1 MEGSA
6 PSADNALEP
15 LDFRKIWEGALT
27 FDQFVAQARPEHQAL
42 WQGIYRHAVS
52 PEWAVELLEGRQLHL
67 LAISEDWCMDTSNT
81 IPFLQ
86 RVAEAVPGI
95 DLRLI
100 LRDKNPAIMDRY
112 LTNGSRSIPV
122 LIILDGQFREVG
134 KWGPRPVDLQ
144 AWVLTNRPLLAKG
157 EVVKEERRWYAR
169 DKGQTT
175 IREVL
180 EAVGLRTSSPS

>member
-1 MEGSA
+1 MEGTVLV
-6 PSADNALEP
+6 DGKALEP
-15 LDFRKIWEGALT
+15 LDFRAIWEGAMT

-42 WQGIYRHAVS
+42 WQGIYRHAAAPS
-52 PEWAVELLEGRQLHL
+52 WAAELLDGRQLHF

-86 RVAEAVPGI
+86 RVTEAVPGV

-100 LRDKNPAIMDRY
+100 LRDANPHVMDRY
-112 LTNGSRSIPV
+112 LTNGSRAIPV
-122 LIILDGQFREVG
+122 LIVLDSEFREVG
-134 KWGPRPVDLQ
+134 RWGPRPAHLQ
-144 AWVLTNRPLLAKG
+144 AWVLENRPLLPKA

-169 DKGQTT
+169 DRGETT

-180 EAVGLRTSSPS
+180 RSIRTSSPS

>member
-1 MEGSA
+1 MEGSVQA
-6 PSADNALEP
+6 EGTVLEP
-15 LDFRKIWEGALT
+15 LDFRKVWRDAMT

-42 WQGIYRHAVS
+42 WQGIYRHATAPS
-52 PEWAVELLEGRQLHL
+52 WAVELLGDRPLHF

-86 RVAEAVPGI
+86 RVTEAVPGV

-100 LRDKNPAIMDRY
+100 LRDKNPDVMNRY

-122 LIILDGQFREVG
+122 LIILDAQFREVG
-134 KWGPRPVDLQ
+134 RWGPRPADLQ

-169 DKGQTT
+169 DKGETT

-180 EAVGLRTSSPS
+180 QSIRTSSPS

>member
-1 MEGSA
+1 MEGSV
-6 PSADNALEP
+6 PVGSSELEP
-15 LDFRKIWEGALT
+15 LDFRTIWQGAMT

-42 WQGIYRHAVS
+42 WQGIYRHATA
-52 PEWAVELLEGRQLHL
+52 PDWARDVLDGRQLHL

-86 RVAEAVPGI
+86 RVAEAVPGV

-100 LRDKNPAIMDRY
+100 LRDKNPLVMDRY

-122 LIILDGQFREVG
+122 LIILDGEFREVG

-144 AWVLTNRPLLAKG
+144 AWVLSNRPLLPKG

-169 DKGQTT
+169 DRGETT

-180 EAVGLRTSSPS
+180 EAAGLRTSSPS

>member
-1 MEGSA
+1 MEGSVRA
-6 PSADNALEP
+6 GGSTLEP
-15 LDFRKIWEGALT
+15 LDFRKIWQDAMT

-42 WQGIYRHAVS
+42 WQGIYRHAAAPS
-52 PEWAVELLEGRQLHL
+52 WAVELLGDRQLHF

-86 RVAEAVPGI
+86 RTAEAVPGI

-100 LRDKNPAIMDRY
+100 LRDKNPHVMDRY

-134 KWGPRPVDLQ
+134 KWGPRPADLQ
-144 AWVLTNRPLLAKG
+144 SWVLENRPLLPKA

-169 DKGQTT
+169 DKGETT

-180 EAVGLRTSSPS
+180 QSIRTSTPS

>member
-1 MEGSA
+1 ME
-6 PSADNALEP
+6 
-15 LDFRKIWEGALT
+15 LDFAKIWEGALT
-27 FDQFVAQARPEHQAL
+27 FDQFVTLARQEHRAL
-42 WQGIYRHAVS
+42 WQGIYRNARS
-52 PEWAVELLEGRQLHL
+52 PGWAAAEVNGRVLHL

-86 RVAEAVPGI
+86 RMAESVPGV

-100 LRDKNPAIMDRY
+100 LRDANPEVMDRY

-122 LIILDGQFREVG
+122 LIILDGEFREVG
-134 KWGPRPVDLQ
+134 RWGPRPAALQ
-144 AWVLTNRPLLAKG
+144 AWVMTNRPLLPKG

-169 DKGQTT
+169 DKGETT

-180 EAVGLRTSSPS
+180 QSIRTSSPS

>member
-1 MEGSA
+1 MEGTVPVGVST
-6 PSADNALEP
+6 LEP

-42 WQGIYRHAVS
+42 WQGIYRHAAA
-52 PEWAVELLEGRQLHL
+52 PEWAVELLDGRALHL

-86 RVAEAVPGI
+86 RVAEAVPGV

-100 LRDKNPAIMDRY
+100 LRDKNPAVMDRY

-134 KWGPRPVDLQ
+134 KWGPRPADLQ
-144 AWVLTNRPLLAKG
+144 AWVMTNRPLLAKG

-169 DKGQTT
+169 DKGETT

-180 EAVGLRTSSPS
+180 QSIRTSTPS

>member
-1 MEGSA
+1 MEGSVPVAGSA
-6 PSADNALEP
+6 PEP
-15 LDFRKIWEGALT
+15 LDFRKIWQDAMT

-42 WQGIYRHAVS
+42 WQGIYRHATAPS
-52 PEWAVELLEGRQLHL
+52 WAVELLGDRTLHI
-67 LAISEDWCMDTSNT
+67 LAITEDWCMDTSNT

-86 RVAEAVPGI
+86 RVTEAVPGV

-100 LRDKNPAIMDRY
+100 LRDKNPDVMNRY

-122 LIILDGQFREVG
+122 LIILDAQFREVG
-134 KWGPRPVDLQ
+134 RWGPRPADLQ

-169 DKGQTT
+169 DKGETT

-180 EAVGLRTSSPS
+180 QSIRTSSPS

>member
-1 MEGSA
+1 MEGSVPVGA
-6 PSADNALEP
+6 SALES
-15 LDFRKIWEGALT
+15 LDFRKIWQGAMT
-27 FDQFVAQARPEHQAL
+27 FEQFVAQARPEHPAL
-42 WQGIYRHAVS
+42 WQGIYPHAEA
-52 PEWAVELLEGRQLHL
+52 PAWAVELLGDRHLHF

-86 RVAEAVPGI
+86 RVAEAVPGV

-100 LRDKNPAIMDRY
+100 LRDKNPEVMDRY

-134 KWGPRPVDLQ
+134 KWGPRPADLQ
-144 AWVLTNRPLLAKG
+144 AWVMTNRPLLAKG

-169 DKGQTT
+169 DKGETT

-180 EAVGLRTSSPS
+180 ESIRTSTPS

>member
-1 MEGSA
+1 MEGSVPVA
-6 PSADNALEP
+6 GSALEP

-42 WQGIYRHAVS
+42 WQGIYRHATAPS
-52 PEWAVELLEGRQLHL
+52 WAVELLGDQQLHF

-86 RVAEAVPGI
+86 RVAEAAPGV

-100 LRDKNPAIMDRY
+100 LRDKNPDIMNRY

-122 LIILDGQFREVG
+122 LIILDGEFREVG
-134 KWGPRPVDLQ
+134 RWGPRPADLQ
-144 AWVLTNRPLLAKG
+144 AWVITNRPLLAKG

-169 DKGQTT
+169 DKGETT

-180 EAVGLRTSSPS
+180 QSVRTSSPS